1 MTDQY
6 PALLSNV
13 GKAPYCPFSFWFI
26 FFFCLILSFLFLP
39 HTIASVPFPRPHGGS
54 LSPTHLTP
62 LAWAL

>member
-13 GKAPYCPFSFWFI
+13 GKAPYCPFSF
-26 FFFCLILSFLFLP
+26 CLILSFLFLP
-39 HTIASVPFPRPHGGS
+39 HTFASVPFPRPHGGS